1 MEVLESMNKDVIELR
16 VENEYL
22 KDTFGFL
29 RSVIPD
35 YKDNPILGF
44 HILGTLLGDKKLKSK
59 VEGWI
64 EANQP
69 KKKGAKNGQ
78 RR

>member
-1 MEVLESMNKDVIELR
+1 MEVLESVNKDINELR
-16 VENEYL
+16 AENEYL

-44 HILGTLLGDKKLKSK
+44 SVLGALLSDKKLKSK
-59 VEGWI
+59 VEIWR
-64 EANQP
+64 EE
-69 KKKGAKNGQ
+69 KKDVRKKQ
-78 RR
+78 KRI